1 MTRSVLRN
9 KGLLEHTAVET
20 KLAEEERANFRVSGE
35 RKNSNYSASL
45 PFSLSEGKNVGNQ
58 DKFSDGRRGDI
69 LTKRSIGHSG
79 THIYCYVHAAQTEE
93 RIGNGRV
100 ENGKV

>member
-45 PFSLSEGKNVGNQ
+45 PFSLSEGKMLEIKTNFPTVVKGMII
-58 DKFSDGRRGDI
+58 F
-69 LTKRSIGHSG
+69 
-79 THIYCYVHAAQTEE
+79 
-93 RIGNGRV
+93 
-100 ENGKV
+100 